1 MKKIIDI
8 KRFSNNLSNKI
19 CKKSNLKHGHILDI
33 VSECLGYKNYNTLKS
48 LIYNKKEVNHSVEEN
63 NNNKNN
69 HEEIIK
75 LFSTILKD
83 DNKYPCENYHKAI
96 IYKIFISS
104 IKYLYQ
110 NNIILDSSNLYREFT
125 NFLCIKNIS
134 DIYLK
139 EDNKHIN
146 NIIDAFYGLSNKKE
160 KKKNILSSYSKVT
173 ENRFSYYHYIIINII
188 YRIRNEL

>member
-48 LIYNKKEVNHSVEEN
+48 LSYNKKDINHSVE
-63 NNNKNN
+63 KNN

-75 LFSTILKD
+75 LFSKILED
-83 DNKYPCENYHKAI
+83 DNKYPCGNYHKAI
-96 IYKIFISS
+96 IYKIFIGS
-104 IKYLYQ
+104 IKYLCQ
-110 NNIILDSSNLYREFT
+110 NNINLDSSNLYKEFT

-146 NIIDAFYGLSNKKE
+146 NIIDAFYGLPNKKE
-160 KKKNILSSYSKVT
+160 KKKKILSSYNKVT